1 MTKEELI
8 KKVSS
13 EGYAVDLT
21 LQDDCLYCSATEE
34 SYFLQN
40 FDVVMEYDFDENGQT
55 KKTQNCSIN
64 RVRPFGILYNLNK

>member
-55 KKTQNCSIN
+55 KKLRTVVSTEYDLSGFYI
-64 RVRPFGILYNLNK
+64 I

>member
-21 LQDDCLYCSATEE
+21 LQDDWLYCSATEE

-55 KKTQNCSIN
+55 KKLRTVVSTEYDLSGFYI
-64 RVRPFGILYNLNK
+64 I